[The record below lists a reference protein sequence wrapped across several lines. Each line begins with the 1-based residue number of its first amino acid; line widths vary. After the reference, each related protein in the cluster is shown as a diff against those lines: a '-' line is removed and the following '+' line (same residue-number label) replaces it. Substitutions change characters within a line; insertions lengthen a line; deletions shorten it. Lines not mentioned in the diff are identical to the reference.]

1 MIKDISKIRE
11 ELKDHIEIELPYY
24 FKKNCYVKY
33 ITLKNEEESFY
44 IGGHFVSYGND
55 SILLKKNNR
64 TWCVPTCYRNKDG
77 GVKYKTRFFILENLE
92 DIICDK
98 KVKELND
105 SINFQKSIIEK
116 LTEELKDLE
125 IHKKQLLDTVQ
136 EYEELLQQNR
146 YHLKDLSIKL
156 REKDEKIIKYEDI
169 IQKLSYSHPLI
180 NK

>member
-11 ELKDHIEIELPYY
+11 ELKDHIEIELPYD
-24 FKKNCYVKY
+24 FKKNCNIKY
-33 ITLKNEEESFY
+33 ITLKKEEESFY
-44 IGGHFVSYGND
+44 LGGNFISYGND

-64 TWCVPTCYRNKDG
+64 TWSVPTCYRNKDG
-77 GVKYKTRFFILENLE
+77 SIKYKTRFFILENLE

-98 KVKELND
+98 KIKELD
-105 SINFQKSIIEK
+105 EIINFQKSIIEK
-116 LTEELKDLE
+116 LTEELKELE
-125 IHKKQLLDTVQ
+125 IHKKQLIDTVQ

-156 REKDEKIIKYEDI
+156 REKDEKLLKYEDI
-169 IQKLSYSHPLI
+169 IKKLSHSHPLI